1 MSTRKFG
8 VGREGGRVFL
18 DEQTDTTQDRKLNY
32 IPTFVER
39 REERGER
46 DAKTELTILQDN
58 CMTNTWH

>member
-1 MSTRKFG
+1 MSIRKFG

-46 DAKTELTILQDN
+46 REGCQD
-58 CMTNTWH
+58 